1 MEIIMSKADIE
12 NLFAQFTHPETGQS
26 YSLLPFIQ
34 SLVVDHN
41 KVTYILESSSDQ
53 IKMLAHIKPHLDQ
66 TILQIPGIESVSG
79 ILTHHRLPNQKQANP
94 AKQFIELQTIRKI
107 IAVSSGKGGVGKST
121 MAINLAVCLQQ
132 LGLSVGLLDADIHG
146 PSLPLLIGQSHKPDV
161 NENKKMLPI
170 IWNGIS
176 CMSIGFL
183 VPENMAMVWRGPMVQ
198 GAIHQML
205 RDVIWPQL
213 DVLIIDMPPGTGDAH
228 LTIAQ
233 NIDLSGAIIVS
244 TPQDIALLDARRA
257 IEMYNKVDVKILGI
271 IENMRTFVCPEC
283 GHESHIFG
291 SGGAEAESE
300 KLHIPFLGHI
310 PLNLDLRITSDSGKP
325 LTLDQS
331 HPLSAYFEKVSTN
344 LLTEL
349 FHKPI

>member
-1 MEIIMSKADIE
+1 MSKTDVE
-12 NLFAQFTHPETGQS
+12 NLFAQCIHPETGQS
-26 YSLLPFIQ
+26 YSLLPFLG
-34 SLVVDHN
+34 SLSVDHN
-41 KVTYILESSSDQ
+41 KVTYILESSADQ
-53 IKMLAHIKPHLDQ
+53 IKTLAHIKPILDQ
-66 TILQIPGIESVSG
+66 AILRIPGIDSVSG

-121 MAINLAVCLQQ
+121 MAINLAVSLQK
-132 LGLSVGLLDADIHG
+132 LGLKVGLLDADIHG
-146 PSLPLLIGQSHKPDV
+146 PSLPLLIAQNQKPDV
-161 NENKKMLPI
+161 TEHKKMLPI
-170 IWNGIS
+170 IWNGIA
-176 CMSIGFL
+176 CMSIGFM

-205 RDVIWPQL
+205 RDVIWPHL
-213 DVLIIDMPPGTGDAH
+213 DVLLIDMPPGTGDAH

-257 IEMYNKVDVKILGI
+257 IEMYKKVDVKILGI

-291 SGGAEAESE
+291 SGGAEVASE
-300 KLHIPFLGHI
+300 TLHIPFLGHI

-325 LTLDQS
+325 VTLDSS
-331 HPLSAYFEKVSTN
+331 HPMSPYFEKISTN
-344 LLTEL
+344 LLDEF
-349 FHKPI
+349 FHKPA